1 MDTATQQRIAGRRWA
16 EEVTETAQAEG
27 SDFLEGYRR
36 QLKRVFAE
44 DLVAPDRMSE
54 AEAIAF
60 EAEQITFGKYLGLTW
75 GRIPASYI
83 GWLADQG
90 RRLLRYVRSDRYRQ
104 REDQ

>member
-1 MDTATQQRIAGRRWA
+1 MDTATQKRIEGRQWA
-16 EEVTETAQAEG
+16 EETIAVAQEASPE
-27 SDFLEGYRR
+27 FLEGYRR

-44 DLVAPDRMSE
+44 DLVAADSMSE

-104 REDQ
+104 RED